1 MGDANNLPSE
11 NMTGYCVKCKSKVEI
26 KDGQKVASAHNRFMF
41 KGVCSTCNTTVCR
54 FLAKEKKESKENG

>member
-1 MGDANNLPSE
+1 
-11 NMTGYCVKCKSKVEI
+11 
-26 KDGQKVASAHNRFMF
+26 MF